1 MTQGET
7 QRGRMRLAVRG
18 VSAADI
24 RAEKPCE
31 LEEAQ
36 LADDAV
42 AVAAGDN
49 AELVAGAKMLEDA
62 AGAGH

>member
-1 MTQGET
+1 
-7 QRGRMRLAVRG
+7 MRLAVTC
-18 VSAADI
+18 VSAADVGG
-24 RAEKPCE
+24 EEVGE

-42 AVAAGDN
+42 AIAAGYYT
-49 AELVAGAKMLEDA
+49 ELVAGAKMLEDA

>member
-1 MTQGET
+1 
-7 QRGRMRLAVRG
+7 MRCKEIG
-18 VSAADI
+18 
-24 RAEKPCE
+24 E

-42 AVAAGDN
+42 AITAGDHT
-49 AELVAGAKMLEDA
+49 ELVAGAKMLENA